1 MLKSVEIRTNY
12 ISKDCLQFGLKYFFY
27 ISVRQNVLEKGNH
40 ELVWPGTG
48 TFKLTVRLPEDP
60 DEASVSKEAVPEKV
74 RKQGLIPRCVGFSM
88 MSMVEMSWA
97 GVAHTFN
104 PNTRE
109 TEAGKSP

>member
-40 ELVWPGTG
+40 ELVWPGKG

-60 DEASVSKEAVPEKV
+60 PEASVSKEAVPGKV
-74 RKQGLIPRCVGFSM
+74 RTRGINPRCVEFSM
-88 MSMVEMSWA
+88 MKIWW
-97 GVAHTFN
+97 
-104 PNTRE
+104 R
-109 TEAGKSP
+109 